1 MPVVAEKGIGIV
13 ILVIL
18 SKEAALGVV
27 LAILSKKAALGVV
40 LVILAKEAA
49 FGVVL
54 PVATEERVGRVLLA
68 AHRFCGGRRRKAGQ
82 ASGQH
87 DGRDAQQG
95 VLIRHRRGHG
105 RYS

>member
-1 MPVVAEKGIGIV
+1 M

-18 SKEAALGVV
+18 AKKAALGVV
-27 LAILSKKAALGVV
+27 LAIL
-40 LVILAKEAA
+40 AKEAS

-54 PVATEERVGRVLLA
+54 PVGTEERVGGVLLA
-68 AHRFCGGRRRKAGQ
+68 ANRFCGGRRRKAGQ
-82 ASGQH
+82 TSGQH

-95 VLIRHRRGHG
+95 VLIRHRLGHG